1 MRHFM
6 MDPANDQRIVDINME
21 IAQED
26 IDLLVKLNPVR
37 TPETMTKE
45 LLVPTDKPL
54 VRYRELLKE
63 WEERGWRIDML
74 KLAEQRGNVA
84 SSIPCPQRRTAKN
97 WVLDEVP
104 LV

>member
-1 MRHFM
+1 M
-6 MDPANDQRIVDINME
+6 MDPKNDQRIVDINME

-26 IDLLVKLNPVR
+26 IDLLVNLNPVR

-63 WEERGWRIDML
+63 WEQRGWRIDME
-74 KLAEQRGNVA
+74 KFADQRGNVA
-84 SSIPCPQRRTAKN
+84 SAIPCPERRTAKN

-104 LV
+104 RV